1 MAKVKDITFPKTSGK
16 LNKKDDKIYRVRNGE
31 QQSYIASENSVPP
44 SKAQVAHRKLFGKVT
59 AIVNAIEADP
69 KQKAEWDKKRLA
81 YNQNLTAKHD
91 MIAKRYS
98 TVRSFAHFIISTQLE
113 QAQAKKQRKNPIPKA
128 LPRGLKLHIK
138 HFADLSTTELYEILK
153 ARFAVFYLEQHIAY
167 QDFDDIDY
175 NAVHLAL
182 HRKGR
187 VVAYARLFQGDEPGQ
202 WIIGRMLTTERK
214 KGCGKYILEQTI
226 LEAERQG
233 ADSIVLHAQTQ
244 VVSFYEQ
251 FGFRTFGD
259 VFMEAGIPHI
269 HMTKSLTN

>member
-16 LNKKDDKIYRVRNGE
+16 LNKKDDKIYRVRNGK

-69 KQKAEWDKKRLA
+69 KQKAEWNKKRLA

-91 MIAKRYS
+91 MITKRYS

-202 WIIGRMLTTERK
+202 WSIGRMLTTERNN
-214 KGCGKYILEQTI
+214 GYGKYILEQTI
-226 LEAERQG
+226 SEAERQG
-233 ADSIVLHAQTQ
+233 ANSIVLHAQTQ

-251 FGFRTFGD
+251 FGFRTFGN

>member
-1 MAKVKDITFPKTSGK
+1 MYYMLIAALLPALLLFLYIW
-16 LNKKDDKIYRVRNGE
+16 KKD
-31 QQSYIASENSVPP
+31 
-44 SKAQVAHRKLFGKVT
+44 AQPEPFRWLFRALLAGVILCIPVAYVEGVVMHWLFPAGNPTTLFGTTV
-59 AIVNAIEADP
+59 EAFFVAAVP
-69 KQKAEWDKKRLA
+69 EEAAKLLA
-81 YNQNLTAKHD
+81 LWL
-91 MIAKRYS
+91 I
-98 TVRSFAHFIISTQLE
+98 L
-113 QAQAKKQRKNPIPKA
+113 RKNPIPKA

-187 VVAYARLFQGDEPGQ
+187 VVAYARLFQGNEPGQ

-233 ADSIVLHAQTQ
+233 ANSIVLHAQTQ

>member
-138 HFADLSTTELYEILK
+138 HFADLSTTELYEIFK

-187 VVAYARLFQGDEPGQ
+187 VVAYARLFQGEEPGQ